1 MAVIGYKAETKDER
15 RKERRRDREVV
26 RGREGRAWA
35 WAALRIF
42 RALGAVTCPL
52 SDSRFLVRKVGG
64 VNGGW
69 EN

>member
-26 RGREGRAWA
+26 RGQEGRA

-42 RALGAVTCPL
+42 RALGAVMCPF

>member
-26 RGREGRAWA
+26 RGQEGRA

-42 RALGAVTCPL
+42 CALGAVTCPL